1 MYIIGIGGEKMKY
14 KIAGCVALT
23 LIGAGLIVLIRSIRT
38 VDDMLNGEMF

>member
-1 MYIIGIGGEKMKY
+1 MKY
-14 KIAGCVALT
+14 KIAGCVAAV